1 MKGEKKSKTGTTVE
15 EISKALSEILYR
27 SQGRFQEGS
36 MRSHY
41 KAS

>member
-1 MKGEKKSKTGTTVE
+1 MKGEKKAKTGTIVE
-15 EISKALSEILYR
+15 EISKGLSENLYR

-36 MRSHY
+36 ICSHY